1 MKHMYELNLVCDLD
15 LNEISNES
23 DAQLPETEEDRL
35 RMKLM
40 VKR

>member
-15 LNEISNES
+15 LNEIANES